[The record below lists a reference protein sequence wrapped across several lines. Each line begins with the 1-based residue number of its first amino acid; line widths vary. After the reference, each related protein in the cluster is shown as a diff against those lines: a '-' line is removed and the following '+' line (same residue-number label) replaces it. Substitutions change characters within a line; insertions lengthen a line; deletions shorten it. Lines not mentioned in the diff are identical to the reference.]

1 MHSGNRS
8 WNNDMT
14 CIGKRLPWLKFLPM
28 RFTVLLL
35 IFLSY
40 TAFNLYAQ
48 EARPF
53 TNEVNELVA
62 GDASVNKKK
71 VVLFTGS
78 SSIRMWKDLKSYF
91 PEHNVLNRGFGG
103 SQMTDLLYFFDKLIT
118 PYNPKMI
125 FIYEGD
131 NDLASKKSPDEIVA
145 TADSILT
152 MIRSKVSKKVKVA
165 FIAAKPSLAR
175 WEMKDKYI
183 EFNSKLKAWAAT
195 KKNVLF
201 VDVWTPMLDANGE
214 VQKDL
219 FLDDGLHMKKKGYD
233 IWAREVEKVMP

>member
-1 MHSGNRS
+1 LVKKELH
-8 WNNDMT
+8 
-14 CIGKRLPWLKFLPM
+14 M
-28 RFTVLLL
+28 RFIILLL
-35 IFLSY
+35 LFSSY
-40 TAFNLYAQ
+40 NALNLQAQ

-62 GDASVNKKK
+62 GDSAINKKK

-91 PEHNVLNRGFGG
+91 PKHNVLNRGFGG
-103 SQMTDLLYFFDKLIT
+103 SQMTDLLYFFDKLVV
-118 PYNPKMI
+118 PYKPKMI

-131 NDLASKKSPDEIVA
+131 NDLASKKNPDEIIA

-152 MIRSKVSKKVKVA
+152 LIRNKVSKKVKVA

-175 WEMKDKYI
+175 WEMKDKYV
-183 EFNSKLKAWAAT
+183 EFNSKLKAWTAT
-195 KKNVLF
+195 KKNVFF
-201 VDVWTPMLDANGE
+201 VDVWTPMLAANGE

-219 FLDDGLHMKKKGYD
+219 FMEDGLHMKKKGYD
-233 IWAREVEKVMP
+233 IWAKEVAKYMP